1 MACTGPTGTITAM
14 NWAEAAE
21 ILASP
26 TPTLQ
31 AIYFVAVQENYRKL
45 GDVCPRPLKHN
56 RHPCPIP
63 TLLDPL
69 PDRNS
74 EISTRCVICRVTV
87 YRQRVGYRSCIASA
101 AR

>member
-31 AIYFVAVQENYRKL
+31 ASHFVAVQ
-45 GDVCPRPLKHN
+45 
-56 RHPCPIP
+56 
-63 TLLDPL
+63 
-69 PDRNS
+69 
-74 EISTRCVICRVTV
+74 
-87 YRQRVGYRSCIASA
+87 
-101 AR
+101 